1 MDNQQ
6 ATLTDMELG
15 WLGGVVDSDGCISMS
30 KSDRGNYI
38 LYGCD
43 IVFTNTDPVF
53 IEEVARLL
61 NKAGVGCHVRWT
73 KQFGYGKK
81 RVGEVRVGG
90 HKRCFTALSVLQPG
104 IRAKS
109 EQARYML
116 EFLTRRLAVDRPG
129 PHEYTREDH
138 VCWAMLKALKERG
151 ASETIREPVNVV
163 TDDIVQA
170 NSESVG

>member
-30 KSDRGNYI
+30 RSDRGNYI

-61 NKAGVGCHVRWT
+61 NKGGIGCHVRWS
-73 KQFGYGKK
+73 KQSGLGKK
-81 RVGEVRVGG
+81 TVGEVRVGG
-90 HKRCFTALSVLQPG
+90 HKRCFTALSVLTPG
-104 IRAKS
+104 IRAKR
-109 EQARYML
+109 EQASYML
-116 EFLTRRLAVDRPG
+116 EFLKRRLAVDRPG
-129 PHEYTREDH
+129 PHEYTMEDH
-138 VCWAMLKALKERG
+138 MCWAMLKAFKDRG
-151 ASETIREPVNVV
+151 ASETIRETADVV
-163 TDDIVQA
+163 ADDIVQA
-170 NSESVG
+170 SVKTLD

>member
-15 WLGGVVDSDGCISMS
+15 WLGGVIDSDGCISMS
-30 KSDRGNYI
+30 YSERSTYH

-43 IVFTNTDPVF
+43 IVVTNTDPVF
-53 IEEVARLL
+53 IDEVARLF
-61 NKAGVGCHVRWT
+61 NKGGVGCHVRWS

-81 RVGEVRVGG
+81 RVGEVRVSG
-90 HKRCFTALSVLQPG
+90 HKRCFTALTVLQPG

-116 EFLTRRLAVDRPG
+116 EFLVRRLAVDRPG
-129 PHEYTREDH
+129 PHEYTMEDQ

-151 ASETIREPVNVV
+151 ASETIRETATVV
-163 TDDIVQA
+163 DDIVQA